1 MYIVSLN
8 ILLKNAITTS
18 ICKIDYLN
26 NVSYAFN
33 LIIDYLTIDKNI
45 SSYSSRFYC
54 MLLLNMNNSSNLMA
68 FV

>member
-8 ILLKNAITTS
+8 ILLKNVITMS